1 MSKSEKE
8 QEDFSIN
15 LIMESIKS
23 LLNSWNQGQGQ
34 CQGRGLILKRIN
46 LNITEVNIID

>member
-23 LLNSWNQGQGQ
+23 LLNSWNQGQG
-34 CQGRGLILKRIN
+34 RGLILKRIN